1 MASASFLKPTVL
13 RRGAPTLLIASAALF
28 SSKEVPTERATTI
41 LNDYDVSTIVV
52 VAPNIVLAPRDG
64 IVYATIPID
73 DTSADPPPADFLDRV
88 MAEYQRHVLRT
99 PARAFMI
106 VCQMGI
112 NRSAYAAAGVL
123 WQTTLPRPW
132 SSPEEMIEHMRTLQR
147 AQRGAYL
154 LTNPAFEESLRVWC
168 RA

>member
-13 RRGAPTLLIASAALF
+13 RRGSPTILIASAALF
-28 SSKEVPTERATTI
+28 SPREVPAERATTI
-41 LNDYDVSTIVV
+41 LDDNDVGTIVV

-64 IVYATIPID
+64 IAYATLPID

-88 MAEYQRHVLRT
+88 LAEYQRHELRT
-99 PARAFMI
+99 PSRAFLI

-123 WQTTLPRPW
+123 WQTTRPRPW
-132 SSPEEMIEHMRTLQR
+132 SSPEEMIEQMRTLQR
-147 AQRGAYL
+147 AQRGVYM
-154 LTNPAFEESLRVWC
+154 LTNQAFEESLRVWC